1 MEANLAADHFLQM
14 DFYFGGEVS
23 DESYGAAFAD
33 GVNAVGDGF
42 GAADGFEHGVDA
54 VAIGEFENLLRE
66 IRFRIEDF
74 SGAEIFCHFEA
85 RVVDVCDEDAIGAG
99 GAERLEDEEAD
110 HAGADDER
118 GFSVIDRSDF
128 HGVKR
133 DGGGFEHRG
142 FGEGEIVGKA
152 MHDARGDDDE
162 FGEGTGAAVVA
173 AGNAEN
179 LAVVAE
185 IDVTAATVGAFTA
198 ENGGVEGD
206 AFADFECG
214 DRGTEGGDDA
224 GGFVAHDE
232 RWDAAAGAAVEA
244 VDIAAADAAGSDL
257 DEDFVGGGLRLWS
270 VGDFEVVVLG
280 EEEGFHFFGSS
291 RRG

>member
-1 MEANLAADHFLQM
+1 MQADLAADYFLQT
-14 DFYFGGEVS
+14 DCYFGGEVA
-23 DESYGAAFAD
+23 DEGDGAALSD
-33 GVNAVGDGF
+33 GVDAVGDGF
-42 GAADGFEHGVDA
+42 GAADGFEDGVDT
-54 VAIGEFENLLRE
+54 ISICELENLLRE

-185 IDVTAATVGAFTA
+185 IDVAPAAVGAFAA
-198 ENGGVEGD
+198 EDGGVEGD
-206 AFADFECG
+206 ALADFE
-214 DRGTEGGDDA
+214 
-224 GGFVAHDE
+224 
-232 RWDAAAGAAVEA
+232 
-244 VDIAAADAAGSDL
+244 
-257 DEDFVGGGLRLWS
+257 
-270 VGDFEVVVLG
+270 
-280 EEEGFHFFGSS
+280 
-291 RRG
+291 